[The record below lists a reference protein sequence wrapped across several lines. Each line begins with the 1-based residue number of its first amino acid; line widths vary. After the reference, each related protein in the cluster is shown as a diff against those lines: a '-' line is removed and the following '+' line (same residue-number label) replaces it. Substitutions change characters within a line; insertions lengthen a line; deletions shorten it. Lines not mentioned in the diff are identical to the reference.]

1 MPLSKGTNDASWR
14 HRSRDWTEKTSSSLK
29 ISPNS
34 NYQEQIQREKKIDSD
49 FQELDEFESLQAP
62 PPSEVQLF
70 MRCGWFNVGPIT
82 VNITTQRPSSST
94 MARLRDLQAQIKGVL
109 SSTVIIDDLPGLSA
123 ISS

>member
-14 HRSRDWTEKTSSSLK
+14 HRSRDWTEKTPSSSLK

-82 VNITTQRPSSST
+82 VNITTST
-94 MARLRDLQAQIKGVL
+94 TIVFHDGEVERLAGSDQGGSFING
-109 SSTVIIDDLPGLSA
+109 DH
-123 ISS
+123 